1 MPDLNK
7 SISSKAKL
15 WVVIPAAGSGSRMQE
30 SVPKQYLSING
41 SAIIEHTI
49 KVFLDNHEI
58 EKIIVPLADN
68 DQRFSQLNV
77 AKDHRVATTVGGSS
91 RAHSVLNGLIALSA
105 EGSPSI
111 VEDSQSLVK
120 DSQSLVKDSQSL
132 VKDSQS
138 LVKDSDWVLVHDAAR
153 PCLSCAS
160 LKHLIDSLRDD
171 DVGGILAVLAKDTLK
186 RASKTQAIMST
197 VDRSDIWQ
205 AQTPQMFRYGLL
217 KAALTSAI
225 EQHVDITDEASAL
238 EHLGYQPKLVV
249 GDARNLKVT
258 TPEDLALAE
267 FLLRGPVGQ

>member
-1 MPDLNK
+1 MSD
-7 SISSKAKL
+7 SSKPKL
-15 WVVIPAAGSGSRMQE
+15 NIPSLSKPTFWVVMPAAGSGSRMQE
-30 SVPKQYLSING
+30 SVPKQYLLING
-41 SAIIEHTI
+41 STIIEHTI

-58 EKIIVPLADN
+58 QKIMIPLAEN
-68 DQRFSQLNV
+68 DQRFSQLKI
-77 AKDHRVATTVGGSS
+77 AKEQRVATTIGGSS
-91 RAHSVLNGLIALSA
+91 RAHSVLNGLTALST
-105 EGSPSI
+105 EGAFS
-111 VEDSQSLVK
+111 VAEDSHPLVK
-120 DSQSLVKDSQSL
+120 DSHP
-132 VKDSQS
+132 

-153 PCLSCAS
+153 PCLSSAS

-171 DVGGILAVLAKDTLK
+171 EVGGILAVQVKDTLK
-186 RASKTQAIMST
+186 RVSKTQTIMAT

-238 EHLGYQPKLVV
+238 ERLGYQPKLVA

-267 FLLRGPVGQ
+267 FSLNAKH

>member
-111 VEDSQSLVK
+111 VE
-120 DSQSLVKDSQSL
+120 DSQSL